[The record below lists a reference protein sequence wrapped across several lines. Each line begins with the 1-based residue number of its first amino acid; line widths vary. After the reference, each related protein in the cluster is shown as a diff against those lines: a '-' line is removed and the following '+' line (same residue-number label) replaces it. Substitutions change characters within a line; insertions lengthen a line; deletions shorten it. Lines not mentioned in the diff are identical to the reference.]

1 MRLDA
6 SRVAAGAVSKNML
19 AIRRALDEAQWA
31 LNPESKSLPSAVDS
45 PMATILTAARSI
57 LYEYKGLV
65 ADPELRS
72 RIEKFVDM
80 VTEWYENAEESS
92 LELNQ
97 RRINSI
103 DSYMEYV
110 SRSIDAHRHDDPL
123 PDQAVQVGS
132 PRLAPAQVMFARG
145 APHLTPQAS
154 RSTHASRA
162 SLPGRPGPTAT
173 M

>member
-1 MRLDA
+1 
-6 SRVAAGAVSKNML
+6 
-19 AIRRALDEAQWA
+19 
-31 LNPESKSLPSAVDS
+31 
-45 PMATILTAARSI
+45 MATILTAARSI

-97 RRINSI
+97 QRINSI

-110 SRSIDAHRHDDPL
+110 GRSIDAHRHDDPL
-123 PDQAVQVGS
+123 PDQVVQVG
-132 PRLAPAQVMFARG
+132 
-145 APHLTPQAS
+145 
-154 RSTHASRA
+154 
-162 SLPGRPGPTAT
+162 
-173 M
+173 